1 MCIDSNISGLWRR
14 LGWMDRNLWKEK
26 VIISPLTFDLTSGY
40 SLLDH
45 LWPHHH
51 FPFDNKQIYV
61 QLYLKKKRSLNS
73 GGEIFLTK
81 IFLCIGR
88 CAGCMHNIHNV
99 HIAYCIICGANI
111 PAIPLQS
118 NRKGVNFIKPGDGGG
133 NHSCCTHCK
142 QYLISI
148 QIESRQITHR
158 TWFATKMMM
167 ANHGGKSNP
176 VFCLSLHR
184 VVFLDKNGEMVS
196 KKT

>member
-26 VIISPLTFDLTSGY
+26 VIISPLTFDFTSGY

-51 FPFDNKQIYV
+51 FPRKLITRFPLFPFWQQTDICTIV
-61 QLYLKKKRSLNS
+61 HLKKTWSLNN
-73 GGEIFLTK
+73 GGEIFWRRYL
-81 IFLCIGR
+81 FIGR

-99 HIAYCIICGANI
+99 HIAYCIICSSANI

-118 NRKGVNFIKPGDGGG
+118 NRKGVNFTKPGNGGG
-133 NHSCCTHCK
+133 SHSCCTHCK
-142 QYLISI
+142 QYLINI
-148 QIESRQITHR
+148 QLESRQITHR

-167 ANHGGKSNP
+167 ANDGG
-176 VFCLSLHR
+176 
-184 VVFLDKNGEMVS
+184 
-196 KKT
+196 